1 MKEYKFKI
9 NGSDYNVVINDIEG
23 NTANVTVNG
32 AAYSVEMEQTVAPAP
47 APKAAAP
54 APKPVAAPAAKVA
67 AAPAPAPAPAASGKG
82 ETITSPLPGV
92 ILDVNVKV
100 GDVVK
105 IGQQVAML
113 EAMKMENAIEA
124 PCNGTVTAV
133 KVAKGDSVLEGA
145 PIVVIG

>member
-54 APKPVAAPAAKVA
+54 APKAAAAPAPKPA
-67 AAPAPAPAPAASGKG
+67 AAPAPAPAASGKG
-82 ETITSPLPGV
+82 ETVTSPLPGV

-133 KVAKGDSVLEGA
+133 KVSKGDSVLEGA

>member
-54 APKPVAAPAAKVA
+54 APKAAPAPAPKPA
-67 AAPAPAPAPAASGKG
+67 AAPAPAPAASGKG
-82 ETITSPLPGV
+82 ETVTSPLPGV

-133 KVAKGDSVLEGA
+133 KVSKGDSVLEGA